1 MKLRCTA
8 PSNPLC
14 DRLLQIFC
22 GSLAVDCEIQYLP
35 ASLKHC
41 EKEVYLCKID
51 EHEGK
56 WQIIIPGF

>member
-14 DRLLQIFC
+14 DQLLQIFC
-22 GSLAVDCEIQYLP
+22 GSPAVDYELQYLP

-51 EHEGK
+51 EHEDK
-56 WQIIIPGF
+56 W